1 MRVIACHS
9 RQIHG
14 AMLRSLMIWMVRYAA
29 DSNGTDRLVERLN
42 KYPVPRNSVKEK
54 SAAKILSKPRWAKI
68 TLAVIAVV
76 LVVFSIVGIY
86 WSRTPD
92 VFWVNRSVDGDRVVV
107 GYSTADTLV
116 RVADT
121 LLEKPGGYLS
131 NDKMPPSVFLDNIP
145 NWEFGVLQQVRDLAR
160 VIRNDYSR
168 SQSQSKEDPDV
179 SIAEPLFFFDND
191 SWLLPRTESE
201 YRDGIAAME
210 KYRDRLIGIEQPE
223 AQFFARADNLREWLS
238 QVEKRLGSITRRLG
252 DSVATTRINEGLA
265 GDASAQAAA
274 VQPDKI
280 DVRTSWFEVDDIF
293 YEARGTAWALLH
305 FFRAVEL
312 DFDNVLADKNAVA
325 SVRQIIRELEA
336 SLDPMHS
343 PVILNGSGY
352 GFFANHSLVMANYLA
367 RANAGVINLRDL
379 LDKG

>member
-1 MRVIACHS
+1 M
-9 RQIHG
+9 
-14 AMLRSLMIWMVRYAA
+14 
-29 DSNGTDRLVERLN
+29 T
-42 KYPVPRNSVKEK
+42 EK
-54 SAAKILSKPRWAKI
+54 SAAKILSKPRWTKI
-68 TLAVIAVV
+68 TLLVIAVIAVV
-76 LVVFSIVGIY
+76 FSTFSIY

-92 VFWVNRSVDGDRVVV
+92 VFWVSRSVEGDRVVV
-107 GYSTADTLV
+107 GYATTDTLI

-121 LLEKPGGYLS
+121 LLEKQGGYLS
-131 NDKMPPSVFLDNIP
+131 NDRMPPSVFLDNIP

-179 SIAEPLFFFDND
+179 SSAEPLFFFDNN

-201 YRDGIAAME
+201 YRDAIKGFE
-210 KYRDRLIGIEQPE
+210 RYRNRLIGKKQPE
-223 AQFFARADNLREWLS
+223 AQFYARADNLREWLS

-265 GDASAQAAA
+265 GDASAEAAA
-274 VQPDKI
+274 TQPDTI
-280 DVRTSWFEVDDIF
+280 DVQTSWFEVDDVF
-293 YEARGTAWALLH
+293 FEARGAAWALVH

-312 DFDNVLADKNAVA
+312 DFDKVLADKNANA

-336 SLDPMHS
+336 SLQPLHS
-343 PVILNGSGY
+343 PIILNGSGY

-367 RANAGVINLRDL
+367 RANAAVINLREL
-379 LDKG
+379 LDQG

>member
-1 MRVIACHS
+1 MS
-9 RQIHG
+9 
-14 AMLRSLMIWMVRYAA
+14 
-29 DSNGTDRLVERLN
+29 
-42 KYPVPRNSVKEK
+42 EK
-54 SAAKILSKPRWAKI
+54 SVASILSKPRWTK
-68 TLAVIAVV
+68 VV
-76 LVVFSIVGIY
+76 AWFLGVLLVVFTIISIY

-92 VFWVNRSVDGDRVVV
+92 VFWVNRSVEGDRVVV
-107 GYSTADTLV
+107 GYSTTDTLI

-121 LLEKPGGYLS
+121 LLEKQGGYLT
-131 NDKMPPSVFLDNIP
+131 NDRTPPSVFLDNIP
-145 NWEFGVLQQVRDLAR
+145 NWEFGVLQQIRDLAR

-201 YRDGIAAME
+201 YRDAIEGFE
-210 KYRDRLIGIEQPE
+210 RYRDRLLGTKQPE
-223 AQFFARADNLREWLS
+223 AQFYARADNLHEWLT

-265 GDASAQAAA
+265 GDSSAEAAA
-274 VQPDKI
+274 TQADTL

-293 YEARGTAWALLH
+293 FEARGTAWALLH
-305 FFRAVEL
+305 FFRAAEL
-312 DFDNVLADKNAVA
+312 DFDGVLADKNANA

-336 SLDPMHS
+336 SLQPLHS
-343 PVILNGSGY
+343 PVILNGSGF

-367 RANAGVINLRDL
+367 RTNAAVINLREL
-379 LDKG
+379 LDQG